1 VVCAERDER
10 ALSTLVLGDG
20 ARVVVC
26 GSHDLMY
33 RRSGQVAQTVAD
45 PRAAPAPTAG
55 ASFRPAALG
64 PPTPR
69 RACYESATMRIHP
82 AAALASLLLAPACG
96 SPAQPPA
103 TPPPPPPPALVA
115 PPVPAATADAAPVD
129 AGSPEVPAAIDGD
142 VRELQRA
149 ILASRGAADV
159 VASLTT
165 EVGPRLAGSPGDK
178 LAVKWALHTM
188 EARGLTNV
196 HAEPAKVRAW
206 QRGVETAA
214 IVAPVKQP
222 MAVTALG
229 WSGATPAKGIE
240 ADVARFDSLD
250 ALKNADPKG
259 VAGKIAFVDVKM
271 ERTATFKG
279 YGDAVSARG
288 DGPKVAATK
297 GALAFLVR
305 SIGTDQTRFPHA
317 GASRQIDEKTPLPAG
332 AISNADA
339 DLLDRVLAAHG
350 SARLALNLGPKR
362 LAPANSA
369 NVVGEIPGSSA
380 PDEVVLLGAHLDSW
394 DLGQGAIDDGA
405 GCGIVLEAA
414 HAIGAL
420 AKKSRRTVR
429 VVLFASE
436 EYSGDGSKEYARA
449 HASDAAKIVVALEA
463 DEGTDRVLTAKYL
476 GDPARRA
483 QFLTL
488 GPALAPLGVTI
499 DDKEAHGGSDIGPL
513 RAIGVPIVDLNQDA
527 THYFDTHHT
536 ANDTFERIDP
546 VAIQQASAAF
556 ATAAWTFANMNGDFG
571 RVPESARKEKW

>member
-1 VVCAERDER
+1 
-10 ALSTLVLGDG
+10 
-20 ARVVVC
+20 
-26 GSHDLMY
+26 
-33 RRSGQVAQTVAD
+33 
-45 PRAAPAPTAG
+45 
-55 ASFRPAALG
+55 
-64 PPTPR
+64 
-69 RACYESATMRIHP
+69 
-82 AAALASLLLAPACG
+82 
-96 SPAQPPA
+96 
-103 TPPPPPPPALVA
+103 
-115 PPVPAATADAAPVD
+115 VD

-149 ILASRGAADV
+149 ILASRGAVDV

-188 EARGLTNV
+188 EARGFTNV

-240 ADVARFDSLD
+240 ADVARFDSLE

-317 GASRQIDEKTPLPAG
+317 GASRQIDQKTPLPAG

-362 LAPANSA
+362 LAPADSA

-483 QFLTL
+483 RRHDRRQG
-488 GPALAPLGVTI
+488 GPRRQRHRPTPSDRRPHRRPQPGRDALLRHAPHRERHVRTNRPGRDPASVRRFRDRRL
-499 DDKEAHGGSDIGPL
+499 DLREHERRL
-513 RAIGVPIVDLNQDA
+513 RARPGKRAKREVVAPPFGV
-527 THYFDTHHT
+527 
-536 ANDTFERIDP
+536 R
-546 VAIQQASAAF
+546 
-556 ATAAWTFANMNGDFG
+556 
-571 RVPESARKEKW
+571 